1 MRLLDDPLSLRR
13 ADPSDMLGRAAA
25 LPDQCVE
32 GWERGLSWK
41 VPRRHA
47 SLKQVL
53 VLGMGGSAI
62 GADLLQGAV
71 GECMERPVAVN
82 RTYTL
87 PGWVDRRTLV
97 LACSYSG
104 NTEETLSAAELA
116 RQAGA
121 PVLAITSGGKLAAW
135 ARRHRFP
142 LLQISAGLPPRS
154 AVGYLT
160 FAPLGLFAGF
170 GWVCERELG
179 VERACAGLRR
189 YIASSLASDVPTRLN
204 PAKRLAAD
212 LTGRLPVLY
221 GAAGGWEGVT
231 YRWRTQLEENAKTLA
246 FHHLFPEATHNEISA
261 WLNPK
266 GLMRNLAAV
275 FLTDRAIHP
284 RILRRMEFV
293 RRIVRAEGAR
303 VRTVSA
309 AGPTLLERMLRMIAL
324 GDFTSVY
331 LGILYRVDPTPV
343 ERVEALKRFMR
354 GRSILGHSGG

>member
-1 MRLLDDPLSLRR
+1 MRRL
-13 ADPSDMLGRAAA
+13 DPSDMLGRAAA
-25 LPDQCVE
+25 LPDQCEE
-32 GWERGLSWK
+32 GWERGLSWS

-71 GECMERPVAVN
+71 GECLERMVAVN

-87 PGWVDRRTLV
+87 PGWVGRGALV

-116 RQAGA
+116 RRRGA
-121 PVLAITSGGKLAAW
+121 PILAITSGGKLAGW
-135 ARRHRFP
+135 ARRWRFP
-142 LLQISAGLPPRS
+142 LLQIPAGLPPRS

-160 FAPLGLFAGF
+160 FAPLGLFAGL
-170 GWVCERELG
+170 GWICERELG
-179 VERACAGLRR
+179 VEKACAGLRR
-189 YIASSLASDVPTRLN
+189 YIASSLAAGIPARLN

-266 GLMRNLAAV
+266 GLLRSMTAV
-275 FLTDRAIHP
+275 FLTDPAIHP

-309 AGPTLLERMLRMIAL
+309 PGATRLERMLKLIAL

-343 ERVEALKRFMR
+343 KRVEALKRFMKGAGSLR
-354 GRSILGHSGG
+354 GQKVPGH